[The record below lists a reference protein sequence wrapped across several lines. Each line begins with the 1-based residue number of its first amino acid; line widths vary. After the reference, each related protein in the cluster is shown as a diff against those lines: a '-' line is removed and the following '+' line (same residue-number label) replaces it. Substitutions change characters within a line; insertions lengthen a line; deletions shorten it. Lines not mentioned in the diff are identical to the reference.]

1 MRRVAIIGGG
11 PAGARVA
18 WRLADAG
25 LATTLFEPR
34 TRYEKACGGGI
45 PPRGLEAFPFLEDPR
60 LPARRVEQCVVI
72 APSGR
77 RAAIPL
83 AEPLL
88 IFRRSDLHEY
98 LLERAVAAGATLVAE
113 RVHAFSRRGAG
124 WSLDSVAGEAR
135 RAHQPFDFL
144 VAADGAGGFARR
156 RLTRGVPAAELTQ
169 GLGYYLPGVNEEAVT
184 LRFYAGLDG
193 YLWVFPRLD
202 HAAVG
207 ICDMLGRRPAAD
219 LRALVDRF
227 VHERYGAEV
236 MDRAVGYAALIPGA
250 PPAVAT
256 ATLQGEGWALVGD
269 AGQAV
274 DPLTR
279 EGIYFALLSADLLAD
294 ALAAGRPRD
303 YARAWRHRMAP
314 EFAWAARHA
323 AGFFEPAFIE
333 RLVWLA
339 DRSPDLAGVIADL
352 ISGRQPYRT
361 LRRRLLMGA
370 PRVVWQAATR
380 RPRPAFSSVRD
391 S

>member
-18 WRLADAG
+18 WRLAAAG
-25 LATTLFEPR
+25 LAATLFEPR
-34 TRYEKACGGGI
+34 TRFEKPCGGGI
-45 PPRGLEAFPFLEDPR
+45 PARGLETFPFLKDPR
-60 LPARRVEQCVVI
+60 LPARRVTQCVLI
-72 APSGR
+72 ASSGR
-77 RAAIPL
+77 RAAIRL

-98 LLERAVAAGATLVAE
+98 LLERAVASGATLVAE
-113 RVHAFSRRGAG
+113 RVLGFSRGTAG
-124 WSLDSVAGEAR
+124 WSLESGAGDVR
-135 RAHQPFDFL
+135 RAHRPFDFL

-169 GLGYYLPGVNEEAVT
+169 GLGYYLPGVDEEAVT

-207 ICDMLGRRPAAD
+207 ICDTLGRRPAAD

-227 VHERYGAEV
+227 VRERYGAAV

-250 PPAVAT
+250 PPVVEN
-256 ATLQGEGWALVGD
+256 ATLQGDGWALVGD
-269 AGQAV
+269 SGQAV

-294 ALAAGRPRD
+294 AIAAGRPGD
-303 YARAWRHRMAP
+303 YGRAWREWMAP
-314 EFAWAARHA
+314 EFTWAARHA
-323 AGFFEPAFIE
+323 GRFFDPAFIE
-333 RLVWLA
+333 RLVRLSDLSPHLA
-339 DRSPDLAGVIADL
+339 RVVADL

-361 LRRRLLMGA
+361 LRRRLLMAA
-370 PRVVWQAATR
+370 PLVAWQAAR
-380 RPRPAFSSVRD
+380 RWPWPIVRSARD

>member
-25 LATTLFEPR
+25 LAPTLFEPR
-34 TRYEKACGGGI
+34 TRFEKPCGGGI
-45 PPRGLEAFPFLEDPR
+45 PARGLDTFPFLHDPR
-60 LPARRVEQCVVI
+60 LPARRVAQCVII

-77 RAAIPL
+77 RVAIRL

-98 LLERAVAAGATLVAE
+98 LLDRAVASGAALVAE
-113 RVHAFSRRGAG
+113 RVLGFSRGTAG
-124 WSLDSVAGEAR
+124 WSLESGAGDLR
-135 RAHQPFDFL
+135 RAHGPFDFL

-156 RLTRGVPAAELTQ
+156 RLTRGVPAAELSQ
-169 GLGYYLPGVNEEAVT
+169 GLGYYLPGVDEEKVT
-184 LRFYAGLDG
+184 LRFYPGLDG

-207 ICDMLGRRPAAD
+207 ICDTLGRRPAVD

-227 VHERYGAEV
+227 IRERYGAAV
-236 MDRAVGYAALIPGA
+236 MNRAIGYAALIPGA
-250 PPAVAT
+250 PPAIED
-256 ATLQGEGWALVGD
+256 ATLQGDGWALVGD
-269 AGQAV
+269 SGQAV

-279 EGIYFALLSADLLAD
+279 EGIYFALVSADLLAD
-294 ALAAGRPRD
+294 AIAAGRPTD
-303 YARAWRHRMAP
+303 YAPAWVKRMAP

-323 AGFFEPAFIE
+323 GRFFEPTFIE
-333 RLVWLA
+333 RLVRLT
-339 DRSPDLAGVIADL
+339 DRSPHLAGVVADL

-361 LRRRLLMGA
+361 LRRRLLMAA
-370 PRVVWQAATR
+370 PLVAWQAAR
-380 RPRPAFSSVRD
+380 RWSGPMVSPARD